1 MVHTRWGLWSD
12 EKKRKT
18 RRERPKSAPYL
29 RLKNIQGTTIVKI
42 WKKKFQ
48 KNYFWNFFS
57 KKKVFFKSQNAE
69 KLKKRPFRLI
79 QRFLQTEN
87 FKKNARGYPLINF
100 KNFRKKSHSAEKNP
114 KGGGVLLEAL
124 KNLWFSARIEPTHS
138 GWVEDGRWT
147 NMKDE
152 QIVRKVD
159 HSEWDCQLKKK
170 KLLTVRVGLFSLR
183 EKAPTKN

>member
-1 MVHTRWGLWSD
+1 M
-12 EKKRKT
+12 EKK
-18 RRERPKSAPYL
+18 
-29 RLKNIQGTTIVKI
+29 I
-42 WKKKFQ
+42 
-48 KNYFWNFFS
+48 FS
-57 KKKVFFKSQNAE
+57 KKLFLKFFFEKKVFFKSQNAE

-100 KNFRKKSHSAEKNP
+100 KNFRKKSHSAEKKP
-114 KGGGVLLEAL
+114 KGGGGPLVSPVLLEAL

-159 HSEWDCQLKKK
+159 HSEWDCQLKKTK
-170 KLLTVRVGLFSLR
+170 KNYSL
-183 EKAPTKN
+183 

>member
-1 MVHTRWGLWSD
+1 MRLST
-12 EKKRKT
+12 EKKT

-42 WKKKFQ
+42 WKKKFF
-48 KNYFWNFFS
+48 KKIIFEIFFR
-57 KKKVFFKSQNAE
+57 KKVFFLVAKCRKTQ
-69 KLKKRPFRLI
+69 KRPFRLI

-114 KGGGVLLEAL
+114 NGGPLVSPVLLEAL

-138 GWVEDGRWT
+138 GWVEDGR
-147 NMKDE
+147 
-152 QIVRKVD
+152 
-159 HSEWDCQLKKK
+159 
-170 KLLTVRVGLFSLR
+170 
-183 EKAPTKN
+183 